1 MDDEPVSGAD
11 FDDVG
16 REDIDSD
23 EIFGEALNVT
33 ASISSIDLQARPYT
47 FHLRSRAPSD
57 ARTACCRFGTTSAS
71 EWK

>member
-1 MDDEPVSGAD
+1 MDDEFVSGAD

-33 ASISSIDLQARPYT
+33 ASILSIDL
-47 FHLRSRAPSD
+47 
-57 ARTACCRFGTTSAS
+57 
-71 EWK
+71 